1 MNSQI
6 EISIV
11 SPVYRAETI
20 IDNLVERIVA
30 AVSKLTDSYEIIL
43 VEDCGPDNS
52 WAKIQENCNKN
63 PKVKGIKL
71 SRNYG
76 QQHAMQAGL
85 DASKGDYVITMDCD
99 LQDRPE
105 EIQKLYQKA
114 LEGYDIVLASRH
126 KRKDSFFK
134 KLFSKLFY
142 NLLSYL
148 TGYKHD
154 ESVANFGIYS
164 KKVIEAVTEMRESV
178 RYFPTMVNWV
188 GFRSTKVNVNHA
200 PREEGKSNYN
210 FKSLFRLAMDIIL
223 SHSDKPI
230 RILIKTG
237 GIVSIGAFIIAII
250 YLYKWVSG
258 DIFVLGYTSLIVSIW
273 FLSGIIMATLGIVGL
288 YVGKTFEGVRNRP
301 LYIIKETIN
310 D

>member
-1 MNSQI
+1 MK
-6 EISIV
+6 ISVV
-11 SPVYRAETI
+11 SPVYHAEKVVSQLVGLI
-20 IDNLVERIVA
+20 EKNVQEIDM
-30 AVSKLTDSYEIIL
+30 DYEIIL
-43 VEDCGPDNS
+43 VEDGSTDNS
-52 WAKIQENCNKN
+52 WLEIEKIGRLNS
-63 PKVKGIKL
+63 KVKALQL
-71 SRNYG
+71 SRNFG
-76 QQHAMQAGL
+76 QHCAITAGL
-85 DASKGDYVITMDCD
+85 DYASGDWVVVMDCD